1 MLTSRPDEQAQMLI
15 NLSDTKTNIQLA
27 QQSTLIADQSKL
39 IAERTQKDSTAMV
52 TMAVLTHFFLPGTFL
67 AALFSTIFFDL
78 NSNKYGLIVHEELWI
93 YVVTAFI
100 LTILVM
106 VLWVLWYKGVL
117 TSIIGKFKTKGRPRP
132 KEDTTLSG

>member
-1 MLTSRPDEQAQMLI
+1 MLI
-15 NLSDTKTNIQLA
+15 NLSDTKTNTQLA

-52 TMAVLTHFFLPGTFL
+52 TMAVLTLVFLPGTFL

-78 NSNKYGLIVHEELWI
+78 NSDNHGLIVHPELWI
-93 YVVTAFI
+93 YVVAAFI

-106 VLWVLWYKGVL
+106 ALWVLWYKGAL
-117 TSIIGKFKTKGRPRP
+117 PSIIGKFKLKGWPRP
-132 KEDTTLSG
+132 KDDKILSG